1 MKSRQF
7 SQHYPTFGLFLIASL
22 LACAFTLA
30 NDNSSTEDRIARMK
44 ADIQYLASDELEG
57 RGLGTNGINLAADYL
72 QSTFDK
78 LGLDVSKADGD
89 AFQEFDYTTGATLG
103 GTNTL
108 AISLPE
114 EKKLEPSYD
123 AGFRTCSFGGSGS
136 FSGGAAF
143 CGYGIQAEDLQYD
156 DFAGVDLKGK
166 IAIILRRNPRQS
178 DTHSDPHTGFGL
190 YADLRSKMNN
200 AAAAGAVAV
209 LFVNDPHMIHTAEKE
224 RQKELD
230 ALAYAVVEA
239 ATAFEA
245 ADPQNTDDFAAAR
258 RKLTESVTTFQTE
271 KQKTV
276 NHDAL
281 MEFGYAGIGNA
292 EQIPVFH
299 ISQQLCDQMLKPS
312 LNKSLEELEA
322 AIDRDLKPQSAVLEG
337 VTIAGTTSI
346 NRVVAEVK
354 NVIAVLEGEGPLA
367 DETIVI
373 GAHYDHLGRGGEG
386 SLTPGS
392 NEIHNGADDNA
403 SGTVALLELAR
414 RFAACN
420 EKLPRRLV
428 FIAFTAEERGLIGS
442 ARYTKEPI
450 FPLEN
455 TVAMF
460 NMDMVGRMT
469 DDKMQI
475 FGTGTSKRWDGAISG
490 LAEKYSLNVTK
501 KPEGFGPSDHSSFYA
516 KKIPVLHFFTGT
528 HTDYHRPS
536 DDWEKINLA
545 DMNRVANVLEEL
557 IVETA
562 NTSERPDYVEVQ
574 TPVTLGR
581 SGNRPYFGSI
591 PDFGNEEPG
600 YAISGTAP
608 NSPAANAGIEPGDL
622 IVKLGPH
629 RITGLDDFD
638 LALRKFSAGDV
649 VDVVVKRKNEELTL
663 QVTLAKP
670 R

>member
-1 MKSRQF
+1 MNPRSVAHRNF
-7 SQHYPTFGLFLIASL
+7 AIAFVIAAFVVAS
-22 LACAFTLA
+22 AFTYA
-30 NDNSSTEDRIARMK
+30 NDNSSSEERIARMK
-44 ADIQYLASDELEG
+44 VDIQYLASDELEG
-57 RGLGTNGINLAADYL
+57 RGLGTKGINLAADYL
-72 QSTFDK
+72 QSTFEK
-78 LGLDVSKADGD
+78 IGLDVTKAGGD

-103 GTNTL
+103 ETNTL
-108 AISLPE
+108 TIGLPE
-114 EKKLEPSYD
+114 DHKLEPVYGD
-123 AGFRTCSFGGSGS
+123 DFRTCSFGGSGS
-136 FSGGAAF
+136 FSGQVAF

-156 DFAGVDLKGK
+156 DFAGIDLTGK
-166 IAIILRRNPRQS
+166 VAIIMRRNPRQ
-178 DTHSDPHTGFGL
+178 DDKHSDPHTGFGI
-190 YADLRSKMNN
+190 YADLRSKLNN
-200 AAAAGAVAV
+200 AASAGAVAV
-209 LFVNDPHMIHTAEKE
+209 FFVNDPQMIHTAEKA

-239 ATAFEA
+239 ATSFEA
-245 ADPQNTDDFAAAR
+245 ADPQNADDAAVAR
-258 RKLTESVTTFQTE
+258 KKLTEAVQTFQME

-276 NHDAL
+276 NHDVL
-281 MEFGYAGIGNA
+281 IEFGYAGIGNA
-292 EQIPVFH
+292 DQIPVFH
-299 ISQQLCDQMLKPS
+299 ISQSLCNQLLKATINQS
-312 LNKSLEELEA
+312 VDELET
-322 AIDRDLKPQSAVLEG
+322 AIDRDLKPHSAILEG
-337 VTIAGTTSI
+337 VTVKGTTSI

-354 NVIAVLEGEGPLA
+354 NVVAVIEGNGPLA

-403 SGTVALLELAR
+403 SGTVTLLELAR
-414 RFAACN
+414 RFAVRE

-460 NMDMVGRMT
+460 NMDMVGRMQ

-475 FGTGTSKRWDGAISG
+475 FGTGTSTRWDVAVDA
-490 LAEKYSLNVTK
+490 LAEKYNVHVTK

-528 HTDYHRPS
+528 HNDYHRPS

-545 DMNRVANVLEEL
+545 DMNRVADILEEL
-557 IVETA
+557 IIETA
-562 NTSERPDYVEVQ
+562 NTTERPEYIEVQ

-581 SGNRPYFGSI
+581 GGNRPYFGSI

-600 YAISGTAP
+600 YAISAAAP
-608 NSPAANAGIEPGDL
+608 NSPAEKAGLKSGDL
-622 IVKLGPH
+622 IIKLGTH
-629 RITGLDDFD
+629 KITGLDDFD
-638 LALRKFSAGDV
+638 LALRKFSAGDTI
-649 VDVVVKRKNEELTL
+649 DVVVKRKGEDITL